1 MASSVIKRFGK
12 AILDIAIEKK
22 NTDVWIGNFIDSK
35 EIIGSNDKPHPFITT
50 THQLI
55 SSRF

>member
-35 EIIGSNDKPHPFITT
+35 RNHG
-50 THQLI
+50 
-55 SSRF
+55 